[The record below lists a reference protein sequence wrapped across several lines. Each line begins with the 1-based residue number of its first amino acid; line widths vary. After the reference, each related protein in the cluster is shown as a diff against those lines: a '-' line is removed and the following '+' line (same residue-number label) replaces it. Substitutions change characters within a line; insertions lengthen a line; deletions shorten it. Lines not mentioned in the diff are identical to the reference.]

1 MEISEVFAQYLEH
14 IFAGK
19 RWEARELVERTLDR
33 GVGARKLI
41 QYVVWPAM
49 EQIEALYRKGRIDR
63 LMEHIATRIN
73 RMIADQLQARFAR
86 GPKSG
91 QRLVVT
97 CGDGEMEELGAQMTG
112 DLFEADGWSVWFLGS
127 GVPNDEVLQLLG
139 NVKPDV
145 LCIYG
150 TQASGLANVR
160 GLIEMIREIN
170 AWDEMQ
176 ILLVNGVF
184 KRAPGLAEEVRAD
197 LQVVSPKELL
207 KIVRERPVRIPKP
220 DLPQPGRRRKRKTTK
235 AAHASKPAKS
245 AKSGKRSKQTVTASS

>member
-1 MEISEVFAQYLEH
+1 
-14 IFAGK
+14 
-19 RWEARELVERTLDR
+19 
-33 GVGARKLI
+33 
-41 QYVVWPAM
+41 
-49 EQIEALYRKGRIDR
+49 
-63 LMEHIATRIN
+63 
-73 RMIADQLQARFAR
+73 
-86 GPKSG
+86 
-91 QRLVVT
+91 
-97 CGDGEMEELGAQMTG
+97 MTG

-127 GVPNDEVLQLLG
+127 GVPNDEILQLLG

-150 TQASGLANVR
+150 TQPSGLANVR
-160 GLIEMIREIN
+160 RLIEMIREIN

-235 AAHASKPAKS
+235 TARAAKPAKS
-245 AKSGKRSKQTVTASS
+245 AKRAKQTVTASS